1 MIDVVVHLLLH
12 LLLARASL
20 VAGLS
25 RLSWRRLAALGR
37 RGWRAFWTVTAG
49 A

>member
-1 MIDVVVHLLLH
+1 MIDIVFY
-12 LLLARASL
+12 LLLARTSL
-20 VAGLS
+20 VASLP

-37 RGWRAFWTVTAG
+37 RRWRAFWAVTAG

>member
-1 MIDVVVHLLLH
+1 MIDIIFH

-25 RLSWRRLAALGR
+25 RWSRRLAAFGR
-37 RGWRAFWTVTAG
+37 RRWREFWTVTAG

>member
-1 MIDVVVHLLLH
+1 MIDIVSH

-37 RGWRAFWTVTAG
+37 RRWRAFWTVTAG

>member
-1 MIDVVVHLLLH
+1 MIDVVVH

-25 RLSWRRLAALGR
+25 RLRWRRLAALGR
-37 RGWRAFWTVTAG
+37 RGWRAFRTVTAG

>member
-1 MIDVVVHLLLH
+1 MIDIISH

-37 RGWRAFWTVTAG
+37 RGWRAFWTVAAG

>member
-1 MIDVVVHLLLH
+1 VIDIIFH

-25 RLSWRRLAALGR
+25 RWSWRRLAALGR
-37 RGWRAFWTVTAG
+37 RRWREFWTVTAG

>member
-1 MIDVVVHLLLH
+1 MIEIISH

-37 RGWRAFWTVTAG
+37 RGWRAFRTVTAG